1 MTRVLITGANSFV
14 GLNFRKYSHCEAI
27 DEVSLLD
34 TDPGDIHFEN
44 YDVVL
49 HLAAI
54 VHQSRKISEQ
64 NYFKVNRDLCLSIA
78 ERAKN
83 AGVGQF
89 VFLSTLKVYGREGL
103 SSFLRNEDSE
113 CYPDDFYGKSKYAAE
128 AGLNNLTDSNFT
140 VSIIRTPLVYG
151 EGVRANMMSLIK
163 LVESSPILPF
173 ARMNN
178 RRNFTFTENLVAYI
192 DKIIEKRAPG
202 TFIAMDQNA
211 LSTTELVNCISKY
224 LGKRVFLVKLPEL
237 LLSLCR
243 KFFPTNF
250 ERLFG
255 SFEFENNKT
264 RKILNFEPPFT
275 TEEGLKKTVNHYLG
289 SKKKRNINSFK
300 IRQIQFLLF

>member
-1 MTRVLITGANSFV
+1 MLKVLITGANSFI
-14 GLNFRKYSHCEAI
+14 GTNFRIHSKFTDI
-27 DEVSLLD
+27 DEISLIYSKPD
-34 TDPGDIHFEN
+34 DIDFGR

-54 VHQSRKISEQ
+54 VHKSEKISEQ
-64 NYFKVNRDLCLSIA
+64 EYYRVNRDLCLNVA
-78 ERAKN
+78 ELAKK

-89 VFLSTLKVYGREGL
+89 VFLSTVKVYGKESL

-128 AGLNNLTDSNFT
+128 AGLNNLTDPDFT

-151 EGVRANMMSLIK
+151 EGVKANMMSLIR
-163 LVESSPILPF
+163 LVDSTPILPF

-202 TFIAMDQNA
+202 IFIAMDQKA

-224 LGKRVFLVKLPEL
+224 LGKRVYLFKLPEL
-237 LLSLCR
+237 LLNLSRNIL
-243 KFFPTNF
+243 PTNY

-255 SFEFENNKT
+255 SFECENNKT

-289 SKKKRNINSFK
+289 SKKNK
-300 IRQIQFLLF
+300 